1 MADASEV
8 RANVYGR
15 LLSATFILLC
25 VLAAGTAGYHE
36 VGEGRWSVFDCLYMT
51 VITLSTVGFGETL
64 PGMNDMVEARL
75 ITMALIVVGSGT
87 LLYFISG
94 LTALLVEGDLQG
106 MLRTRRMQKRIEGM
120 EGHIVVCGA
129 GTTGEHVLRELVDVK
144 VPFVVIERSRG
155 RIDVLEED
163 LASPIPFV
171 EGDATDDH
179 TLVAAGVERAKGV
192 IAALS
197 DDKDNLFV
205 TISARH
211 LNKGARIVAKAV
223 ESSTVPKLRRA
234 GADAVVSTNQIG
246 GLRLVSEMVRPTAV
260 EFLDRMLRQGHKLR
274 IEDTVISADSRVVGL
289 TLAEAN
295 LRKSGALVIAIR
307 QPDGEYH
314 YNPEGREKLVA
325 GASLVVMAHP
335 EDMVRLRALLEPR
348 RA

>member
-1 MADASEV
+1 MADAAEI

-15 LLSATFILLC
+15 LLSATFILVC
-25 VLAAGTAGYHE
+25 VLAAGTTAYHE
-36 VGEGRWSVFDCLYMT
+36 LGEGRWSLFDCLYMT

-64 PGMNDMVEARL
+64 PGMHESSEARVV
-75 ITMALIVVGSGT
+75 TMALIVVGSGT

-106 MLRTRRMQKRIEGM
+106 MLRTRRMQKQIAGM

-129 GTTGEHVLRELVDVK
+129 GTTGEHVLRELVDVRL
-144 VPFVVIERSRG
+144 PFVVIERSRA
-155 RIDVLEED
+155 RVEVLEED
-163 LASPIPFV
+163 LGTKIAFV

-179 TLVAAGVERAKGV
+179 SLSAAGVERAKGV

-197 DDKDNLFV
+197 EDKDNLFV

-211 LNKGARIVAKAV
+211 LNRGARIVAKAV

-246 GLRLVSEMVRPTAV
+246 GLRLVGEMVRPTAV
-260 EFLDRMLRQGHKLR
+260 EFFDKMLRQDHKLR
-274 IEDTVISADSRVVGL
+274 IEDAPIEAGSRVVGL
-289 TLAEAN
+289 TLAESN

-307 QPDGEYH
+307 QPDGNYL
-314 YNPEGREKLVA
+314 YNPEGRERLSA
-325 GASLVVMAHP
+325 GSSLIVLAHP
-335 EDMVRLRALLEPR
+335 EDLVRLRDLVGVR
-348 RA
+348 G

>member
-1 MADASEV
+1 MADAAEV

-15 LLSATFILLC
+15 LLSATFILVC
-25 VLAAGTAGYHE
+25 VLAAGTTAYHE
-36 VGEGRWSVFDCLYMT
+36 IGEGRWSLFDCLYMT

-64 PGMNDMVEARL
+64 PGMHEIPEARI

-106 MLRTRRMQKRIEGM
+106 MLRNRRMMKQIAGM

-129 GTTGEHVLRELVDVK
+129 GTTGEHVLRELVDVR
-144 VPFVVIERSRG
+144 VPFVVIERSRT
-155 RIDVLEED
+155 RIEVLEED
-163 LASPIPFV
+163 LGTTIPFV

-179 TLVAAGVERAKGV
+179 SLSAAGIERARGI

-197 DDKDNLFV
+197 EDKDNLFV

-211 LNKGARIVAKAV
+211 LNRGARIVAKAV

-260 EFLDRMLRQGHKLR
+260 EFLDKMLRQDHKLR
-274 IEDTVISADSRVVGL
+274 IEDASIREGSPVVGR

-307 QPDGEYH
+307 QPDGTYQ

-325 GASLVVMAHP
+325 GSALIVLAHP
-335 EDMVRLRALLEPR
+335 EDLVRLHTLLDPK
-348 RA
+348 A

>member
-1 MADASEV
+1 MADAAEV

-15 LLSATFILLC
+15 LLSATFILVC
-25 VLAAGTAGYHE
+25 VLAAGTTAYHE
-36 VGEGRWSVFDCLYMT
+36 IGEGRWSLFDCLYMT

-64 PGMNDMVEARL
+64 PGMHEIPEARI

-106 MLRTRRMQKRIEGM
+106 MLRNRRMMKQIAGM

-129 GTTGEHVLRELVDVK
+129 GTTGEHVLRELVDVR
-144 VPFVVIERSRG
+144 VPFVVIERSRA
-155 RIDVLEED
+155 RIEVLEED
-163 LASPIPFV
+163 LGTTIPFV

-179 TLVAAGVERAKGV
+179 SLSAAGIERARGI

-211 LNKGARIVAKAV
+211 LNRGARIVAKAV

-260 EFLDRMLRQGHKLR
+260 EFLDKMLRQDHKLR
-274 IEDTVISADSRVVGL
+274 IEDAGIREGSPVVGR

-307 QPDGEYH
+307 QPDGTYQ

-325 GASLVVMAHP
+325 GSALILLAHP
-335 EDMVRLRALLEPR
+335 EDMVRLNAILDPK
-348 RA
+348 A